1 MEGEASI
8 HTASEMVDLLSKE
21 KQEELLNGTEE
32 KVTLEMVRK
41 KAEEAHQE
49 GLITPQRFQKDT
61 KEILKILKKEK
72 IILNEQEQKQYDDCI
87 STLKNLLCEKES

>member
-1 MEGEASI
+1 MRSEYG
-8 HTASEMVDLLSKE
+8 TAGYDNVSSGAY
-21 KQEELLNGTEE
+21 GTKE
-32 KVTLEMVRK
+32 KVTVEMVRK
-41 KAEEAHQE
+41 KAEDSIQE

-72 IILNEQEQKQYDDCI
+72 IILNEQEQKKYDDCI

>member
-1 MEGEASI
+1 MEAVKKAVMEGEASI

-41 KAEEAHQE
+41 KAGKLIKKD
-49 GLITPQRFQKDT
+49 GLHRSDSRKTRKRF
-61 KEILKILKKEK
+61 
-72 IILNEQEQKQYDDCI
+72 
-87 STLKNLLCEKES
+87 

>member
-49 GLITPQRFQKDT
+49 GWITPQRFQKDT
-61 KEILKILKKEK
+61 KEILKIDTYYSLRLQDCSNLKKR
-72 IILNEQEQKQYDDCI
+72 
-87 STLKNLLCEKES
+87 

>member
-32 KVTLEMVRK
+32 KVTLEW
-41 KAEEAHQE
+41 
-49 GLITPQRFQKDT
+49 
-61 KEILKILKKEK
+61 
-72 IILNEQEQKQYDDCI
+72 
-87 STLKNLLCEKES
+87 